1 MIKESINCLIG
12 VVRVIGYIFKG
23 VTSLEIEGENDE
35 RRLENILF

>member
-12 VVRVIGYIFKG
+12 VVWVIGYIFKG

>member
-12 VVRVIGYIFKG
+12 VVWVIGYIFKA